1 MIIVHNGHKYIVEA
15 KIWEGERYYD
25 AGKKQLSA
33 YLKLERVREG
43 YYVVFDHRAK
53 PEPRVQTE
61 TIDGVTIRSYVI
73 PVVQEVPSGIVKSN
87 L

>member
-1 MIIVHNGHKYIVEA
+1 M
-15 KIWEGERYYD
+15 RYD

-43 YYVVFDHRAK
+43 YYVVFDHRAE

-61 TIDGVTIRSYVI
+61 TIDGVTIRCYVI
-73 PVVQEVPSGIVKSN
+73 PVVQEVP